1 VISAQVLKRP
11 IVTEKSTILGEGGR
25 YVFEVDS
32 DATKRDIAKAVEWA
46 FDVKV
51 VKVNTLMVTGKVK
64 RYKQGRRHLLE
75 HKSSKS
81 LRLKRFKTGVSK
93 SDIDK
98 LRALLPGA
106 NIKE

>member
-1 VISAQVLKRP
+1 MKKYKQRTKKAAKKRF
-11 IVTEKSTILGEGGR
+11 TITG
-25 YVFEVDS
+25 S
-32 DATKRDIAKAVEWA
+32 
-46 FDVKV
+46 
-51 VKVNTLMVTGKVK
+51 GKVK

>member
-1 VISAQVLKRP
+1 MISAQVLKRP

-64 RYKQGRRHLLE
+64 RYGRRPSKQSDWKKAIVLLASGDSIQLFE
-75 HKSSKS
+75 
-81 LRLKRFKTGVSK
+81 
-93 SDIDK
+93 
-98 LRALLPGA
+98 GA
-106 NIKE
+106 